1 MDLMGT
7 PELRILK
14 LICSEETC
22 GKSDVISQ
30 KLRQQ
35 FCKVEPA
42 MSQGGVSLE
51 MGSLHSISSTVY
63 FLQHMECINSD
74 MVQREVLLLQSQVR
88 SARGMECSSSAA
100 ALFPWDTDLQL
111 SRCLCIK
118 KGGHPQ
124 LTMAM
129 VADLHCLAV
138 TASASPGSHEADGD
152 ALD

>member
-1 MDLMGT
+1 
-7 PELRILK
+7 
-14 LICSEETC
+14 
-22 GKSDVISQ
+22 
-30 KLRQQ
+30 
-35 FCKVEPA
+35 

-63 FLQHMECINSD
+63 FLQPMECINSD
-74 MVQREVLLLQSQVR
+74 TVQREVLLLQSQVR